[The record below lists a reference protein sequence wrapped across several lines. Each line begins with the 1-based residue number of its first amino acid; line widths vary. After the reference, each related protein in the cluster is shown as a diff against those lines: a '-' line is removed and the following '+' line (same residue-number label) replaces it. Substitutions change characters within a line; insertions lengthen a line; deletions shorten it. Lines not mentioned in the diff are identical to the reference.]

1 MQGKQRFT
9 NATIVTPNSLQDK
22 DLLLDKGSIVDIID
36 KEKSTSNDWQIV
48 NANNNYIFPGMIDV
62 LQHGF
67 LNHLYIDIEKNCI
80 VNNSKYLPAFGVTG
94 YLPSISCLPPDKT
107 AQILTSLSEECDL
120 SKDGSR
126 VLGIHSEG
134 PCFVLPGAHNPKNLL
149 KPSVSLAE
157 ELIDGANGKLK
168 AVTLAPEMDG
178 SEEFIKKM
186 KKEGISV
193 HLGHSGA
200 KPTDVPKFADWGVD
214 AVTHMYD
221 ALPTYPADDTGV
233 HVLSLT
239 DALIAESRISLGLI
253 CDGIHVHPQ
262 LVELLSHLPSDRV
275 FLETD
280 ANKYAGK
287 DGITEFEFYPGRI
300 CVSEKGKAC
309 TYNGMLA
316 GSSLTSIEALQNYL
330 KYSKKTLSQVS
341 IATSLMPAKII
352 GMDNKLGSIEKGKL
366 ADFILLDKKNLEISE
381 TYISGKSVYKSG

>member
-178 SEEFIKKM
+178 SEEFIRKM
-186 KKEGISV
+186 KNEGISV

-200 KPTDVPKFADWGVD
+200 KPIDVPKFADWGVD

-280 ANKYAGK
+280 ANKYTGK